1 MLVKENGWELFGGLF
16 IMFIWYAI
24 TFLIYFDISFDF
36 EMKRKKKK
44 AYLLQEEKKRKNLQ
58 YAIPPGIKPW
68 PTDSVSEVLTTVL
81 SRHLT

>member
-44 AYLLQEEKKRKNLQ
+44 AYLLQEKKKEKTFNTQFHRESN
-58 YAIPPGIKPW
+58 PGQQILCPR
-68 PTDSVSEVLTTVL
+68 S
-81 SRHLT
+81 